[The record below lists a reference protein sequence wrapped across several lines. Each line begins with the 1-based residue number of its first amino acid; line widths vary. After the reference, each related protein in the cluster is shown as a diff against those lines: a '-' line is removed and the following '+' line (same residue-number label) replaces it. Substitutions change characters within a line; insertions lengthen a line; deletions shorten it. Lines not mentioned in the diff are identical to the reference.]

1 MPEAEVIR
9 ILLEYEDLFTQ
20 SNIFQFIMRF
30 LGWGIIKGLS
40 FIVDSAQGSLEKAME
55 MLNFF
60 DSEAV
65 TNIIGKV
72 TPFAGIFI
80 VVSLLYIGYNLMLN
94 RKKFDRSKI
103 PLNIIIAI
111 IIVVLLPTVMTE
123 LGKITKYGFKLF
135 TTEQTTLSNE
145 IISNNIKDLYL
156 YDLDNFRN
164 KNIHPTNYINK
175 DNIKKIDPTEEIDR
189 SNVKNKKVFQNEV
202 KPAIGKG
209 EFELNRI
216 NGWFKMD
223 SEYYRWDINFFTIMF
238 TLLISGVVIIFT
250 IVKFIKLSAELAFSK
265 IFTIGGAFADIAH
278 GQKTK
283 QMLMHILGLYIAIMA
298 TGLTLNL
305 YIVATGYM
313 SNRVGG
319 FTSILVNLALA
330 LFVIDG
336 PNLLEKVFGVD
347 AGLSSGLRLLMGINS
362 GLDILSKMKNG
373 LGGAVNLTKNALE
386 KGAVLGAGLKGFK
399 DGAFSNLEDDIRNSE
414 QSGFNPLTKELP
426 GENIKSLAEDLGED
440 NNFGEDDSITNNP
453 NTPNDD
459 SSGGLTFDEVMSNE
473 LANDYIDNHIPTL
486 EDDINDS
493 EYTNLAKSDGLN
505 DNFADE
511 NEVLS
516 DFNNSNIDE
525 NNIPTLED
533 NIGYDDSNSPIDKEN
548 NDLVDGKTLNSREPS
563 KINNNGIDENNIP
576 NLDDDIKGHADNPIN
591 RNDMKDSIMPNAGI
605 SKNLNNDMSNNNLD
619 NSLSEGGLGERL
631 DNQNVESNNVPKL
644 NKDSLSND
652 IIPVSNN
659 KAKNEVL
666 PKSNNDWQY
675 YDKGQENDS
684 QAYKEW
690 SDFKNFAEGRPFAN
704 RPIYNEPNYID
715 SNETRNIKELLSGA
729 MRKKVNSIKDSEL
742 SNKMK
747 FSYTIGNNT
756 AKDLN
761 RYVGIKKEE
770 VKDKIVAERIRRNL

>member
-216 NGWFKMD
+216 NGWFKID

-305 YIVATGYM
+305 YIVSTGYM

-347 AGLSSGLRLLMGINS
+347 AGLSSGLRLLMSINS

-414 QSGFNPLTKELP
+414 QNGFNPLTKELP

-453 NTPNDD
+453 NNPNTPNDD

-473 LANDYIDNHIPTL
+473 LANDDIDNH
-486 EDDINDS
+486 
-493 EYTNLAKSDGLN
+493 
-505 DNFADE
+505 
-511 NEVLS
+511 
-516 DFNNSNIDE
+516 
-525 NNIPTLED
+525 IPTLED

-563 KINNNGIDENNIP
+563 NINNNGIDENNIP

-644 NKDSLSND
+644 NKDSLSN
-652 IIPVSNN
+652 N

-675 YDKGQENDS
+675 YDKGQQNDS

-729 MRKKVNSIKDSEL
+729 MRKKVDSIKDSEV